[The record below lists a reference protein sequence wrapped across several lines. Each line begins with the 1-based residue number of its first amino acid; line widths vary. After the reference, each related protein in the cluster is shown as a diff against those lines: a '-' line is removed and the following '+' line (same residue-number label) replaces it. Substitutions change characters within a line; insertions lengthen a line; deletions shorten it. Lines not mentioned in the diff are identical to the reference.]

1 MPENLF
7 IIDLNYQAPLEKLD
21 EAMDAHVA
29 FLNKRYEA
37 GDFITSGR
45 KVPRTGGIIIAR
57 AKSKEEVELWMQD
70 DPFYNQKLSDFT
82 ITEFIASQAQPL
94 IRELLKKPKN

>member
-1 MPENLF
+1 MLENLC

-21 EAMDAHVA
+21 EAMKAHVN
-29 FLNKRYEA
+29 FLDKHYEA

-57 AKSKEEVELWMQD
+57 ANSKEEVEQWMQD
-70 DPFYNQKLSDFT
+70 DPFYKEKLCDFT
-82 ITEFIASQAQPL
+82 ITEFMASQAQPL
-94 IRELLKKPKN
+94 IMELLKKPKK